1 MNEELASRRAQVY
14 LPTQFYLGPYFL
26 ESKPLMQTQI
36 LKPNEAD
43 EYYFEEGCFILEL
56 SNSPADPGVSIARA
70 RVKPGVTT
78 KMHRLKG
85 VVERYVIL
93 AGIGKVKVAGLEPQQ
108 VSAGN
113 VVIIPP
119 LCPQKITNIGTE
131 DLIFL
136 AICTPRFT
144 EEVYQNMD

>member
-1 MNEELASRRAQVY
+1 
-14 LPTQFYLGPYFL
+14 
-26 ESKPLMQTQI
+26 MQTQI
-36 LKPNEAD
+36 LKANEAD

-70 RVKPGVTT
+70 RVKAGGTT
-78 KMHRLKG
+78 KLHRLKD

-93 AGIGKVKVAGLEPQQ
+93 AGTGEAEIDGLEPQQ
-108 VSAGN
+108 VSVGD

-119 LCPQKITNIGTE
+119 LCSQRITNIGTE
-131 DLIFL
+131 DLVFL

-144 EEVYQNMD
+144 KKVYENMD

>member
-1 MNEELASRRAQVY
+1 M
-14 LPTQFYLGPYFL
+14 
-26 ESKPLMQTQI
+26 KTQI
-36 LKPNEAD
+36 LKANEAD

-70 RVKPGVTT
+70 RVKAGVTT
-78 KMHRLKG
+78 KLHRLKG
-85 VVERYVIL
+85 VVERYVIIS
-93 AGIGKVKVAGLEPQQ
+93 GIAKVEVADLEPQQ
-108 VSAGN
+108 LSAGD

-119 LCPQKITNIGTE
+119 LCSQRITNIGTE

-144 EEVYQNMD
+144 EEAYENMD